1 MKILLLICS
10 LVIITIWLLWEFKW
24 EAIRVSGISMLPTL
38 KDGDIVLI
46 DKRAK
51 LRLGDIVVLT
61 PPDNTYLVVKRIT
74 KIRTE
79 VNHTLY
85 WVVGDNRNHSH
96 DSRDY
101 GWVEEAK
108 IEGRVIKSWKT
119 KKQ

>member
-1 MKILLLICS
+1 MKVLLLICS

-38 KDGDIVLI
+38 KNGDFVLI

-61 PPDNTYLVVKRIT
+61 PPDSTYLVVKRIT
-74 KIRTE
+74 KIQTE

-101 GWVEEAK
+101 GWVEGVK
-108 IEGRVIKSWKT
+108 IEGRVIKTWKT